1 MTQSPAS
8 TIGTKSTDK
17 PFTNRRDLLAGVALA
32 GLAIPLAG
40 NAAAETG
47 HEHHHHH
54 AAHHPELTKLAL
66 DCVGLGEACVA
77 HCIKLLGTGDTSLA
91 NCLTAVNAMLPMCGT
106 LARYAAADAKRLKDL
121 AAVCID
127 VCDDCAKECEKHPE
141 HAECKACGEACVA
154 CIDACK
160 ELIAA

>member
-1 MTQSPAS
+1 MTQSPSNKVDTRSADAP
-8 TIGTKSTDK
+8 I
-17 PFTNRRDLLAGVALA
+17 TNRRDLLVGAALA
-32 GLAIPLAG
+32 GLAVPIARS
-40 NAAAETG
+40 AAAETG
-47 HEHHHHH
+47 HEHHEHH

-77 HCIKLLGTGDTSLA
+77 HCIKLLGTGDTSLTD
-91 NCLTAVNAMLPMCGT
+91 CLISVNAMLPMCAA
-106 LARYAAADAKRLKDL
+106 LARFAASDAKRLEEL

-127 VCDDCAKECEKHPE
+127 VCDDCAKECETHPE

-160 ELIAA
+160 DLIAT

>member
-1 MTQSPAS
+1 MTQSPSKNIDAKNADTPVTS
-8 TIGTKSTDK
+8 
-17 PFTNRRDLLAGVALA
+17 RRELLAGAALA

-40 NAAAETG
+40 TAAAESG

-66 DCVGLGEACVA
+66 NCVGLGEACVA
-77 HCIKLLGTGDTSLA
+77 HCIKLMGTGDTSLKD
-91 NCLTAVNAMLPMCGT
+91 CLTAVNAMLPMCAT
-106 LARYAAADAKRLKDL
+106 LARYAASDAKRLNEL

-127 VCDDCAKECEKHPE
+127 VCDDCAKECEKHLE
-141 HAECKACGEACVA
+141 HAECKACGEACVD

-160 ELIAA
+160 DLIAA

>member
-1 MTQSPAS
+1 MKQSDAKPHQNEKAKTS
-8 TIGTKSTDK
+8 TA
-17 PFTNRRDLLAGVALA
+17 NRREVLATAALA
-32 GLAIPLAG
+32 GLAVPLAG
-40 NAAAETG
+40 SAFAESG
-47 HEHHHHH
+47 HEHHAHHGS
-54 AAHHPELTKLAL
+54 HHPELTKLAL

-91 NCLTAVNAMLPMCGT
+91 DCLTAVNAMLPMCAT
-106 LARYAAADAKRLKDL
+106 LARYAASDAKRLNEL

-141 HAECKACGEACVA
+141 HAECKACGDACVD
-154 CIDACK
+154 CIEACK